1 MQKKN
6 REAIIK
12 QKASGT
18 EADFGKRRNGSKYSG
33 TDVILK
39 NFWRQDAYFAD
50 LINAVVFAGRQ
61 VIRREM
67 LTEMDTD
74 VSGTILQCQIM
85 RKR

>member
-1 MQKKN
+1 LQKKN

-39 NFWRQDAYFAD
+39 IFG
-50 LINAVVFAGRQ
+50 GR
-61 VIRREM
+61 
-67 LTEMDTD
+67 THT
-74 VSGTILQCQIM
+74 LQI
-85 RKR
+85 